1 MAEDNNTAVINR
13 NTAKVLHKGRRFSV
27 NFKCPR
33 CRAELESRDA
43 DILKTD
49 SCPTCGMKFMFDNAI
64 QATYTAMVD
73 AKQREEKE
81 AHSLREEAA
90 AKREEMKAA
99 REHAEKQRQQEEIS
113 RESVYRDQANKAHR
127 REMRQRIEEIGDV
140 DGVIVGFLFLLGV
153 AAVIFAVFGIGTM
166 LMAGG
171 SLMQQNGV
179 TLLAAAVSLVFILPL
194 IAKLFRCLIAIH
206 GLLLRIARAVEKPDL
221 SEE

>member
-13 NTAKVLHKGRRFSV
+13 NTAKVLHRGRRFSV
-27 NFKCPR
+27 TFKCPR

-49 SCPTCGMKFMFDNAI
+49 SCPTCGVKFMFDNAI

-99 REHAEKQRQQEEIS
+99 REHAEKQRQQEETS

-140 DGVIVGFLFLLGV
+140 DGVIVGFLFLI
-153 AAVIFAVFGIGTM
+153 VIFAVFGIGTM
-166 LMAGG
+166 LMASG